1 MLIIKVKKGEQ
12 ITRALKRYKQKVR
25 NTKQI
30 QSIREQKEYIK
41 PSMKKRKAKQKAIKT
56 RKWIEKY
63 GDEQ

>member
-25 NTKQI
+25 NTKLTKEV
-30 QSIREQKEYIK
+30 RERKEYIK
-41 PSMKKRKAKQKAIKT
+41 PSAKKRRAKQKAIKT
-56 RKWIEKY
+56 RQWKEKY